1 MIISMKKI
9 LFPLLAVLFLGLMFN
24 CSAVPDK
31 NPYLQRQW
39 MLVSFDSFSKD
50 QLIAHKAEMNLTGK
64 MEKGKIYGSAY
75 MGCNQMSFTSEFK
88 KGGAVKI
95 SQGVS
100 TMKACQDMNL
110 ESSFQKKLETM
121 TRYSVEGHFLTLSDN
136 QGNTM
141 KFVAADWD

>member
-1 MIISMKKI
+1 MKKI
-9 LFPLLAVLFLGLMFN
+9 LFPLLAVLFLSVVFN

-31 NPYLQRQW
+31 NPSIQRQW
-39 MLVSFDSFSKD
+39 MLVSFDGFSKD
-50 QLIAHKAEMNLTGK
+50 QLIAHKAEINLTGK
-64 MEKGKIYGSAY
+64 MEKGKIQGSAY
-75 MGCNQMSFTSEFK
+75 MGCNQMSFNSEFK
-88 KGGAVKI
+88 KDSTVKI

-110 ESSFQKKLETM
+110 EISFQKKFETM
-121 TRYSVEGHFLTLSDN
+121 MKYSVEGHFLTLSDN